1 MDGQGA
7 RNPNTKSRLFLAL
20 SIVESGSISIGDYGL
35 LTEDRAER
43 AGRYYS
49 DKAPGMAVLALPV
62 VMSARPLLARRSAG
76 DVCAGADCWF
86 EPDGQTNPYYK
97 ALYYLATALTS
108 VAITAAA
115 WCCFGAS

>member
-1 MDGQGA
+1 M
-7 RNPNTKSRLFLAL
+7 FLAL
-20 SIVESGSISIGDYGL
+20 SISESGSISIGDYGP

-49 DKAPGMAVLALPV
+49 DKAPGMALLALPV
-62 VMSARPLLARRSAG
+62 VMSARPLLARRSDG

-86 EPDGQTNPYYK
+86 EPDGQTKPPLQG
-97 ALYYLATALTS
+97 ALLSGDGMTS

-115 WCCFGAS
+115 VVLFRSFVLAAL